1 MSRAAAKAGAKDMAR
16 SRANLPFRCVSVL
29 FLMVAAVFFG
39 GAAFSPGAV
48 PFISLLNPSGVS
60 AGTSVN
66 SMLAFQDTA
75 PVFQPALPAGGHDVV
90 LRQVDEMML
99 TERAVSTAV

>member
-1 MSRAAAKAGAKDMAR
+1 
-16 SRANLPFRCVSVL
+16 
-29 FLMVAAVFFG
+29 
-39 GAAFSPGAV
+39 
-48 PFISLLNPSGVS
+48 
-60 AGTSVN
+60 
-66 SMLAFQDTA
+66 MLAFQDTA